1 MSVWTIFCS
10 KQLMLD
16 ACQSLKAKLLKI
28 IKIKKLSC
36 QDFYSMLWVCLFT
49 FALRALLLLV
59 SDCNCILCL
68 LIFTICP
75 QEWKLLC
82 QNSLMTPQQA
92 FISFLLYGQLISMML
107 FAATHN
113 RVKSFGS
120 GLRRCKN
127 LSATV

>member
-1 MSVWTIFCS
+1 
-10 KQLMLD
+10 MLN
-16 ACQSLKAKLLKI
+16 AFQGLKAKLLKI
-28 IKIKKLSC
+28 SKIKSLAC
-36 QDFYSMLWVCLFT
+36 QFFYLMLCVCLFI

-59 SDCNCILCL
+59 SECYCILWL
-68 LIFTICP
+68 LIFTVCP

-120 GLRRCKN
+120 GLGKFIH
-127 LSATV
+127 LSAKL